1 MGVIML
7 VDHTSQRR
15 RRALIHALGIGL
27 AGAAIALAVLLPTP
41 AEAADLAQTRG
52 EAAELAETRSD
63 LTWQGPPTNAI
74 VEIDP
79 FRAFSDC
86 LAAAAHS
93 DSMYPGIDPSE
104 VNSCLEDHGLL

>member
-7 VDHTSQRR
+7 VDHPSQRR
-15 RRALIHALGIGL
+15 RRALIHALGIAL

-41 AEAADLAQTRG
+41 AEAAELAQTRG
-52 EAAELAETRSD
+52 DLA
-63 LTWQGPPTNAI
+63 WQEPPTNAI
-74 VEIDP
+74 VEVDP

-93 DSMYPGIDPSE
+93 DSRYPGIDPSE
-104 VNSCLEDHGLL
+104 VNSCLADHGLL